1 MMRIQFWFAVA
12 AMGLLLLGTPA
23 GAEEAGA
30 DVSYESLAESGYFA
44 GKEIYHEFSADGRAM
59 VTHSWGDG
67 NDYLGEL
74 WKYDDNRAA
83 FFRKPLALPPLGQDQ
98 VRKILLLSK
107 DGSIVVSLIGT
118 ISAVG
123 RVQAV
128 VFDADQGRVVS
139 SLPVRVADISP
150 DNQTVIVGHGC
161 DVDILSLKTGE
172 KVATLKQSLPAG
184 TFCRD
189 TQYDPTG
196 RFIVSTSSRKIEED
210 YHNTIH
216 IYDAGS
222 HRLLKEFDG
231 SFSFSPD
238 GSFFAYNNYSNSG
251 VSGKARYNKI
261 LDTATWKEIDIPDDM
276 GPNPV
281 FASPGKALDVG
292 WDSMVE
298 YIIRDGRA
306 LPVQQKNFS
315 RELGT
320 DKTYVN
326 GADTWYV
333 FSTKGGEV
341 VTTLKTASPEMVQAA
356 VNLAEGEKMLSAG
369 FYAPGISKYREA
381 MTLYPLTPV
390 LRSPKTFIDLYEGG
404 LPMRYVGE
412 LLLAHQQKLLQ
423 ADKRS
428 MAGYGYEKKEGGLT
442 VSSVTEAG
450 PAAKAGLRVGDVIRA
465 VNGNKVVN
473 SDDLSIRDISVGSSI
488 TMAVLRDGKE
498 LILTMNTVA
507 GFVDWHNPLYAVERL
522 MYYGMFAIHAGH
534 PELAG
539 TAVQKIRSLRQ
550 LYPTYNWN
558 NWIKSAVALE
568 ALLRAYQGGV
578 DQAYEYL
585 FEQGGLTHAGNK
597 YWANHLTNFPDY
609 WAPLYAD
616 RKKLAYL
623 LGVDEKKLP
632 TPGPRQFPS
641 QPYPNL
647 NGKLLE
653 ASGTPPGLEKAPP
666 SSAPATPAKDTSRTK
681 GRVLD

>member
-1 MMRIQFWFAVA
+1 
-12 AMGLLLLGTPA
+12 
-23 GAEEAGA
+23 
-30 DVSYESLAESGYFA
+30 
-44 GKEIYHEFSADGRAM
+44 
-59 VTHSWGDG
+59 
-67 NDYLGEL
+67 
-74 WKYDDNRAA
+74 
-83 FFRKPLALPPLGQDQ
+83 
-98 VRKILLLSK
+98 
-107 DGSIVVSLIGT
+107 
-118 ISAVG
+118 
-123 RVQAV
+123 
-128 VFDADQGRVVS
+128 
-139 SLPVRVADISP
+139 
-150 DNQTVIVGHGC
+150 
-161 DVDILSLKTGE
+161 
-172 KVATLKQSLPAG
+172 
-184 TFCRD
+184 
-189 TQYDPTG
+189 
-196 RFIVSTSSRKIEED
+196 
-210 YHNTIH
+210 
-216 IYDAGS
+216 
-222 HRLLKEFDG
+222 
-231 SFSFSPD
+231 
-238 GSFFAYNNYSNSG
+238 
-251 VSGKARYNKI
+251 
-261 LDTATWKEIDIPDDM
+261 M

-320 DKTYVN
+320 HKTYVN

-341 VTTLKTASPEMVQAA
+341 VTLKTASPEMVQAA

-465 VNGNKVVN
+465 INGNKVVN
-473 SDDLSIRDISVGSSI
+473 SDDLFVRKLPVGSSI
-488 TMAVLRDGKE
+488 TMTVLRDGRE
-498 LILTMNTVA
+498 VVLTMNTVA
-507 GFVDWHNPLYAVERL
+507 GFVDNYNLLYAVERL
-522 MYYGMFAIHAGH
+522 MFYGMFALHAGH
-534 PELAG
+534 PELSRA
-539 TAVQKIRSLRQ
+539 AAREIRSLRQ
-550 LYPTYNWN
+550 QYPLSLNWSLS
-558 NWIKSAVALE
+558 IKSAVALE
-568 ALLRAYQGGV
+568 ALLRAHQGGV

-585 FEQGGLTHAGNK
+585 FKQGGLTHAGNK
-597 YWANHLTNFPDY
+597 YWASHLTNFPAY

-623 LGVDEKKLP
+623 LGVDEKELP
-632 TPGPRQFPS
+632 TPRVRQFTP

-647 NGKLLE
+647 TGKLLE
-653 ASGTPPGLEKAPP
+653 ASGSPPPALEKTPPL
-666 SSAPATPAKDTSRTK
+666 SAPATPAKDTSRTK